1 VFEAYKDDRLMAAFT
16 SEAIDRWSGAP
27 KDEQPLFL
35 IEALYESAVRC
46 GASEADSLRD
56 AIAMSLRFTINEP
69 ISTPP
74 KPEEIELFARRLQ
87 AIGRLAIRHRATSH
101 RHLRAPLKQI
111 NRALRSL
118 NKATTSYEAI
128 NRFEY
133 AMSELGAWA
142 DQYMGTL
149 LSDER

>member
-1 VFEAYKDDRLMAAFT
+1 MAAFT

-56 AIAMSLRFTINEP
+56 AIAMNLRFTINEP

-87 AIGRLAIRHRATSH
+87 QSDAWQSDTERLPTGTCARH
-101 RHLRAPLKQI
+101 
-111 NRALRSL
+111 
-118 NKATTSYEAI
+118 
-128 NRFEY
+128 
-133 AMSELGAWA
+133 
-142 DQYMGTL
+142 
-149 LSDER
+149 